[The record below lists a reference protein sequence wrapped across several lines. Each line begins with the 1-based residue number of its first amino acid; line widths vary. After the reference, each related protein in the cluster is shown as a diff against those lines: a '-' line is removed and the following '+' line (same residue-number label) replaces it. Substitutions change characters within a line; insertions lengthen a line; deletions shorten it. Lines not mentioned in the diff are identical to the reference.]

1 MALTRIKNKGLGTA
15 VSFENIN
22 DTGTE
27 GTKVATGTTAQ
38 RGSTTG
44 QWRYNTT
51 TGFFEGRNTSGVFST
66 LEPTPTV
73 TSVDDGEVDSAA
85 GGNQT
90 IVIAGTNFTSGAVV
104 TFVGNAGANFDASTT
119 TVDNGTQ
126 ITAVSPK
133 ASFLNAQ
140 EPYKIKVT
148 SSSGVAGSSAT
159 GLISVDN
166 TPTWSTSAGS
176 LGSISE
182 DATGNH
188 FTVAA
193 ADTDGDT
200 IAYSLQSGSLAGLSL
215 NSSTGV
221 ISGDP
226 TDVSSDTT
234 NSFTL
239 RATAGSKTVD
249 RAFTYVTTN
258 IPTFY
263 DQIVTSQGLNY
274 TNRNLGILID
284 PYDTNSD
291 PGSGS
296 LTNRSG
302 HPVANSSAALNGLTR
317 GGSGKGKYWS
327 VDSGSNSYISFGNPT
342 NLTNDSTDSWAY
354 CGWWRP
360 SWEVDDTSESN
371 KIIWALN
378 DGDWSPNSQIG
389 VRFGQGNGF
398 RVHSGGT
405 SSLLNVGIPS
415 ATYTNNWVFLAVWHR
430 VGGGMYAGQA
440 FATATNLSDHITHT
454 TYSSST
460 GNSSGNNLIIGA
472 RPDNTSEDT
481 HDGTYIGPQAAWFAS
496 SGANSFVSS
505 SESWTEA
512 RTQFEAIFD
521 ATKGRYA

>member
-1 MALTRIKNKGLGTA
+1 MPISKIPGKGTQDLFTN
-15 VSFENIN
+15 VS

-27 GTKVATGTTAQ
+27 GTKVAAGTTAQ

-44 QWRYNTT
+44 RWRYNTT
-51 TGFFEGRNTSGVFST
+51 TNFFEGRNANASFST
-66 LEPTPTV
+66 LEPTPTIS
-73 TSVDDGEVDSAA
+73 SVDDTEVDSAG

-90 IVIAGTNFTSGAVV
+90 IVITGTNFSSGGTI
-104 TFVGNAGANFDASTT
+104 TFVGNAGADFNASTT
-119 TVDNGTQ
+119 TFNSATQ
-126 ITAVSPK
+126 VTAVAPK
-133 ASFLNAQ
+133 NSFLNAQ
-140 EPYKIKVT
+140 EPYKVRFT
-148 SSSGVAGSSAT
+148 SSGGVAGISAT
-159 GLISVDN
+159 GLINVDN
-166 TPTWSTSAGS
+166 APTWTTSAGS

-182 DATGNH
+182 GATGNH

-193 ADTDGDT
+193 SDPDSDT

-226 TDVSSDTT
+226 TDVSGDTT

-239 RATAGSKTVD
+239 RATANGKTAD
-249 RAFTYVTTN
+249 RAFSYITTN

-263 DQIVTSQGLNY
+263 DQIVTTQGLNFA
-274 TNRNLGILID
+274 NRNLGILID

-291 PGSGS
+291 SGSGA

-317 GGSGKGKYWS
+317 GGTGTGKYWS
-327 VDSGSNSYISFGNPT
+327 VDSGSDSYISFGNPT

-360 SWEVDDTSESN
+360 SWEVDDTSN
-371 KIIWALN
+371 NNIIWALN

-398 RVHSGGT
+398 RVHAGNTGNF
-405 SSLLNVGIPS
+405 LNVGIPS
-415 ATYTNNWVFLAVWHR
+415 ATYTNNWVFLCVWAR
-430 VGGGMYAGQA
+430 ASGGRFAAQA
-440 FATATNLSDHITHT
+440 FATDTNLSLHATDT
-454 TYSSST
+454 TSFST
-460 GNSSGNNLIIGA
+460 NGSSGHNLMIGA

-481 HDGTYIGPQAAWFAS
+481 ADGTWIGPQAAWF
-496 SGANSFVSS
+496 GGGDSFVST
-505 SESWTEA
+505 SENWSEA